1 MFEIIKTQHK
11 SRISELVRCIKNL
24 TVYKIS
30 TELDRIIKQ
39 IYTDIPPNKRISY
52 GRYSI
57 IKKMGEIIYPQ
68 LNEINVDIQ
77 ALAYGIFEKQES
89 DCFVRSLGIQLAS
102 IFATETGELNQVLI
116 LFERAAIDKTWEV
129 RESAVGFVRKL
140 IKEYPDFMH
149 KWFFEKTKSE
159 SHLLRRFVCESLRPV
174 AENRWFK
181 NNSDYPFPILKN
193 LFTESAEYPRTSI
206 GNGLSDWIR
215 INEKV
220 SLPIVKELAT
230 NGNKNSY
237 WIAYRACRNLVKK
250 NPILVMDILKTDSYK
265 YKNRKYLR
273 KDYQ

>member
-1 MFEIIKTQHK
+1 MFEIINTQHK
-11 SRISELVRCIKNL
+11 NRISELARDIKNL
-24 TVYKIS
+24 TVYEIS

-39 IYTDIPPNKRISY
+39 VYADIPPNKRISY

-57 IKKMGEIIYPQ
+57 IKKTGEIIYP
-68 LNEINVDIQ
+68 LLDEKNVDIQ

-102 IFATETGELNQVLI
+102 IFAAETGKLNQVLI
-116 LFERAAIDKTWEV
+116 LFERAAIDESWEV

-149 KWFFEKTKSE
+149 KWFLEKTKSE
-159 SHLLRRFVCESLRPV
+159 SPLLRRFVCESLRPA
-174 AENRWFK
+174 AENRWFR
-181 NNSDYPFPILKN
+181 NNSDYPFSILKN
-193 LFTESAEYPRTSI
+193 LFSESAEYPRTSI

-215 INEKV
+215 IDETV

-250 NPILVMDILKTDSYK
+250 NPVLVMDILKTDSYK
-265 YKNRKYLR
+265 YKKRKYFR